1 MLVRLTKVLRI
12 RAALALGLLYGICAL
27 MPTAALAFGD
37 AAKAAHC
44 LTDSHHHAAAK
55 SHIHGAQ
62 VHHQHDT
69 DASAHHP
76 PMDSRDKSEAAGAC
90 CGLMCLSAVPA
101 ALGVAGSEP
110 VPSPPKL
117 AALQQN
123 VAGCGPTLLDRPPD
137 FSLSL

>member
-1 MLVRLTKVLRI
+1 LV
-12 RAALALGLLYGICAL
+12 LALLYGICVL

-44 LTDSHHHAAAK
+44 LTDNHHHAAAK
-55 SHIHGAQ
+55 SHSHGAEG
-62 VHHQHDT
+62 HHQAAND
-69 DASAHHP
+69 DSAHHP
-76 PMDSRDKSEAAGAC
+76 PTDSRDKAPAPGAC
-90 CGLMCLSAVPA
+90 CGLMCLSAVPV

-117 AALQQN
+117 AVLQQN
-123 VAGCGPTLLDRPPD
+123 VAGCGPTLLYRPPD